1 MKKRFFIA
9 MLVLSLAGSLAN
21 AGVVSQSLLDV
32 IGKGQTGTAPVIIYF
47 DGQLNSA
54 PYKRLLLDNA
64 AKFSAKRGGKLTNS
78 ERKALRASRR
88 AIRSKYIKDL
98 VSNAKSRQF
107 LARSFLKKYL
117 NNKSRDLW
125 LINGIAVE
133 VPVSMIDVIS
143 KLPYVN
149 RVELDKKITL
159 QTSPTSSG
167 ATPTWN
173 LLMVKANEL
182 WDAGYTGAGVVV
194 ANMDTGVDGEHPDLA
209 NSWRGGTNSW
219 YNPYIADS
227 TQEAPYDTNGHGT
240 QTMGVMVGGNTS
252 GAVIGVA
259 PDAQWIAAKIF
270 RDDGTATLSGIHAAF
285 QWMLDPDGDPSTDD
299 MPDIVNNSWGILNS
313 VGVCDTEFDTD
324 IDFLKAADI
333 AVVFSAGN
341 EGPGQSTGTSPAT
354 NSQTVSVGSVNEFY
368 TVANTSSRGPSPC
381 NGELFPTISA
391 PGVNIYTTDLSFGL
405 GSLLDP
411 YTSVSG
417 TSLAAPHISGVMAL
431 LKSAAPSSTP
441 LELETAIKY
450 SATDLGTLGGDEA
463 YGFGLVD
470 AKTALLKLRC
480 PLGTVDS
487 DNDGYYDLCDNCTEI
502 ANPGQLD
509 SDNDGYGNRCD
520 MDFNNDGAVNVL
532 DIGLFRYLFETSAED
547 ADINGDGLVNIIDIG
562 FARSLLFSAP
572 GPSGLVQ

>member
-1 MKKRFFIA
+1 MIA
-9 MLVLSLAGSLAN
+9 ALALSLAGSLAN
-21 AGVVSQSLLDV
+21 AGTVSQSLYDA
-32 IGKGQTGTAPVIIYF
+32 ISNGQSSTVPVIIYF
-47 DGQLNSA
+47 DGRLNSA
-54 PYKRLLLDNA
+54 SYKGALLNIA
-64 AKFSAKRGGKLTNS
+64 AKLSAKRGKLTDG
-78 ERKALRASRR
+78 ERKALRLARR
-88 AIRSKYIKDL
+88 NLRTKYIKDL
-98 VSNAKSRQF
+98 IRTAKSRQV
-107 LARSFLKKYL
+107 LARLFLKKYL

-133 VPVSMIDVIS
+133 VPVSIVNVIA
-143 KLPYVN
+143 KLPFVN

-159 QTSPTSSG
+159 QNSPTSGG
-167 ATPTWN
+167 ASPTWN
-173 LLMVKANEL
+173 LLMVKADEL

-227 TQEAPYDTNGHGT
+227 TLETPYDTNGHGT

-252 GAVIGVA
+252 GSVIGVA

-270 RDDGTATLSGIHAAF
+270 QDDGTATLSGIHAAF

-313 VGVCDTEFDTD
+313 VGVCDTEFSAD

-341 EGPGQSTGTSPAT
+341 EGPGQSSGTSPAT
-354 NSQTVSVGSVNEFY
+354 NSQVVSAGSVDEFY
-368 TVANTSSRGPSPC
+368 VVAGSSSRGPSPC
-381 NGELFPTISA
+381 SSDIFPTISA

-411 YTSVSG
+411 YTGVSG

-431 LKSAAPSSTP
+431 LKSADPASSVM
-441 LELETAIKY
+441 ELETAIKY
-450 SATDLGTLGGDEA
+450 SATDLGTLGSDEA
-463 YGFGLVD
+463 YGYGLVD

-487 DNDGYYDLCDNCTEI
+487 DNDGYYDICDNCSEV
-502 ANPGQLD
+502 ANPSQLD

-520 MDFNNDGAVNVL
+520 MDYNNDGFVNVL
-532 DIGLFRYLFETSAED
+532 DIGLFRSLFKAKSEG
-547 ADINGDGLVNIIDIG
+547 ADVNGDGLVNIIDIG
-562 FARSLLFSAP
+562 LARPLLFSAP